1 MGEFKG
7 VRQSGRTTPNKATKQ
22 IKAAFS
28 LLVENNLD
36 RLQSDLNE
44 LEPKDRLNM
53 ILQFSRYVLPTL
65 KAVEVT
71 ENEVNRYNQPL
82 KIVLNGN

>member
-7 VRQSGRTTPNKATKQ
+7 VRQSGRTTPNKATSQ
-22 IKAAFS
+22 IKEAFS
-28 LLVENNLD
+28 LLVENNLE

-44 LEPKDRLNM
+44 LDPKDRLNI

-71 ENEVNRYNQPL
+71 ETDVNRYNQPL
-82 KIVLNGN
+82 RIVLNGN

>member
-22 IKAAFS
+22 IKEAFS

-44 LEPKDRLNM
+44 LDPKDRLNI

-71 ENEVNRYNQPL
+71 ETEVNRYNQPL
-82 KIVLNGN
+82 RIVLNGN